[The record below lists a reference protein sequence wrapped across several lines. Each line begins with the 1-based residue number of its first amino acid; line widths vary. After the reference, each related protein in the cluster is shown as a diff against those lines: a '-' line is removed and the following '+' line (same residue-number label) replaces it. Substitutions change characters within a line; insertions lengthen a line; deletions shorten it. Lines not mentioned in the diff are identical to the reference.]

1 LNPEFSLGA
10 IGPVVYPIKWIGGV
24 AMFVALLLA
33 LIAFVQG
40 ARQAAAT

>member
-1 LNPEFSLGA
+1 LNPEFTLGA
-10 IGPVVYPIKWIGGV
+10 IGPLVYPIKWIGGA

-40 ARQAAAT
+40 ARRAAAK